1 MSDQSSHA
9 TLTPT
14 RATRRNLTVVFSD
27 LSDSTTL
34 AASMEAEHYAELLGQ
49 LGQVWADVVSRNC
62 GTIVR
67 IQGDGMLAIFG
78 YPEVREDD
86 GRRAT
91 EAALDFHGAVAQI
104 RHHGVQA
111 LGPLGLHTGIH
122 AGLVLLE
129 EGDLLRGR
137 FELLGN
143 APNIAARLSDAAER
157 NEILVSEETLGFE
170 RQFFRTG
177 QRRELRLKGHS
188 QAVIVF
194 PILGRTLVH
203 TRFEAQ
209 VQRGLSPF
217 VGRWHELQTLQ
228 SSLSKTLAGEPGC
241 VAVSGPTGVGKTR
254 LIEEFLRHAS
264 ALECQLYRGY
274 CESYLSAEPM
284 QPFLQMLRSLFHLH
298 HGTSGVVAAACVDQ
312 VLSEIR
318 PGLAA
323 NRRTILGALSVSSP
337 TASIDD
343 PKRPAMEVVIGAMC
357 ELCAALASP
366 RPLVLFIDDWQWAD
380 DATSQVLNAVRSL
393 DRSAIFVLIATRGL
407 TAGDPIIGGAQVL
420 ELAPLNEEEAV
431 ETIRHLLPKGNPFMV
446 QEVRKYAGGNPL
458 YIEELCHSAAH
469 GDLTRRLGQLHG
481 GAAWLNAVIES
492 RVRRLT
498 DVQSDLVRTA
508 AVIGNVIPTWLLLRI
523 TGYAQDAPLVR
534 SLAEQDFIFP
544 GDTSRTLRFK
554 HGITRDVIYQS
565 VGLHEREAMHMR
577 IADLVREQGLMSSEE
592 EPFEALAYHYG
603 AASQHALAAHYAEL
617 AGDKAMD
624 ATALDRAH
632 IQYRAALA
640 ALDRLEPSK
649 PLSLRWI
656 SIAQRLGFASVFDP
670 SKDQLAVFQRAL
682 ELAIESGEE
691 ALVARAHYWLGYFN
705 GALGETRPALHHCTL
720 CFEVAQRI
728 GDDRLTVQAAAALG
742 QIEAASANYD
752 RAVELLNS
760 AIAVKR
766 SHRTG
771 ARLSVGLGYTLATK
785 AHVLGDRGEFTQAH
799 ECFDE
804 ALHAIGGA
812 NHQVEAATRI
822 LQGIVLLWQGR
833 WDEARQAAACG
844 CRIAE
849 AGRNLSYFSM
859 GGAVGAYA
867 SWTMDRTV
875 EALQAMLDAEVWL
888 EPRGSPFSSLNYG
901 WLADA
906 FVTEGRLAEARLR
919 AARAIC
925 RMRKRDFL
933 GATMA
938 YRALARKAAE
948 SSDLNRARHYIDL
961 AMEVARARQ
970 SAHEAAVTKLCCA
983 KIEVAIGCRDRA
995 ELLLDQALRGFEVMS
1010 MQSHLLEASA
1020 LRRVLLP

>member
-9 TLTPT
+9 APSPR

-27 LSDSTTL
+27 LSDSTAL
-34 AASMEAEHYAELLGQ
+34 ASSMEAEHYAELLGQ
-49 LGQVWADVVSRNC
+49 LGQVWAGVVSRNG

-78 YPEVREDD
+78 HPEGREDD

-91 EAALDFHGAVAQI
+91 EAALDFHEAVTQI
-104 RHHGVQA
+104 RHHGLQA

-122 AGLVLLE
+122 AGLVLLD
-129 EGDLLRGR
+129 EGDLVRGR

-177 QRRELRLKGHS
+177 ERRELRLKGHT
-188 QAVIVF
+188 QTVIVF

-203 TRFEAQ
+203 TRFEAH

-217 VGRWHELQTLQ
+217 VGRRHELATLQ
-228 SSLSKTLAGEPGC
+228 STLGKTLAGRPGC
-241 VAVSGPTGVGKTR
+241 VAISAPTGVGKTR
-254 LIEEFLRHAS
+254 LIEEFLAHAT
-264 ALECQLYRGY
+264 ALECQLHRGY

-284 QPFLQMLRSLFHLH
+284 QPFLQMLRSLFHFD
-298 HGTSGVVAAACVDQ
+298 HGTSGVVAAASVDQ
-312 VLSEIR
+312 VLAEVQ

-323 NRRTILGALSVSSP
+323 NRRAILGALSVSSP
-337 TASIDD
+337 TASIGD
-343 PKRPAMEVVIGAMC
+343 PKRPAMEVVTGAMC
-357 ELCAALASP
+357 ELCAALASR

-380 DATSQVLNAVRSL
+380 DATSQILNAIRSL
-393 DRSAIFVLIATRGL
+393 DRSAIFVLIATRGVM
-407 TAGDPIIGGAQVL
+407 AGDAILGGAQVL
-420 ELAPLNEEEAV
+420 KLPPLSEEEAV
-431 ETIRHLLPKGNPFMV
+431 ETIQHLLPQGNPFMV
-446 QEVRKYAGGNPL
+446 QEVQKYAGGNPL

-469 GDLTRRLGQLHG
+469 GDLTRRRGQLHG

-492 RVRRLT
+492 RAARLT
-498 DVQSDLVRTA
+498 AGQSDLVRTA
-508 AVIGNVIPTWLLLRI
+508 AVIGNVIPSWLLLSL
-523 TGYAQDAPLVR
+523 TGYAQDTPVVR

-544 GDTSRTLRFK
+544 GETSGTLRFK

-565 VGLHEREAMHMR
+565 VGLHEREATHLR
-577 IADLVREQGLMSSEE
+577 IADLIREQCLASGEE

-624 ATALDRAH
+624 ASALDRAH
-632 IQYRAALA
+632 VQYRAALA

-670 SKDQLAVFQRAL
+670 SRDQLAVFQRAL
-682 ELAIESGEE
+682 ELAVESGEE

-720 CFEVAQRI
+720 CFEGAQRI

-752 RAVELLNS
+752 RALELLDS

-771 ARLSVGLGYTLATK
+771 VRLSVGLGYTLATK
-785 AHVLGDRGEFTQAH
+785 AHVLGDRGEFAQAH

-804 ALHAIGGA
+804 ALRAIGGA
-812 NHQVEAATRI
+812 NHQVEAAARI

-833 WDEARQAAACG
+833 WEEARQAAVYG

-859 GGAVGAYA
+859 GGALSAYA
-867 SWTMDRTV
+867 SWAMERTV
-875 EALQAMLDAEVWL
+875 QSLQAMLDAAVWL
-888 EPRGSPFSSLNYG
+888 EPRRSPFSSLTHG

-906 FVTEGRLAEARLR
+906 FMTDGRPGARR
-919 AARAIC
+919 HAARAIG
-925 RMRKRDFL
+925 RMRKGDLF
-933 GATMA
+933 GATTA
-938 YRALARKAAE
+938 YRALARKAAR
-948 SSDLNRARHYIDL
+948 SSDLERARHYIDF
-961 AMEVARARQ
+961 AMEVGQARQ
-970 SAHEAAVTKLCCA
+970 SAHEAAVTKLCRA
-983 KIEVAIGCRDRA
+983 RIEAVIGNRDRA
-995 ELLLDQALRGFEVMS
+995 ELLLDQALREFEDMS
-1010 MQSHLLEASA
+1010 MQWHLTEATA
-1020 LRRVLLP
+1020 LRRVLPR